1 MQFKRLNTKPVFWY
15 SLGTILRQLAAFVML
30 PIYTQHLS
38 PAEYGIIGLLA
49 MVLGL
54 YELFL
59 GVRFGAAL
67 PKFFYDTESAA
78 QKKILISSALIVTSL
93 ASFVG
98 AIIFASSAKYLA
110 SDFFERP
117 DLTFAVSLY
126 GFMLISSA
134 IEEYVL
140 VLFRLREK
148 PFYFFAASILKLTL
162 QLSLNIYFLIH
173 LEMGVQGVIYG
184 NIIASIVLAIIT
196 GSYALQFSGLHLDLK
211 VAKSLVQFTWPI
223 WLAGFAAIYIK
234 LTTNF
239 LIKYF
244 VSIDE
249 VGIYHFAMKFSML
262 ITLFLW
268 RPYNQWWQTERF
280 KISNNSDVPK
290 LEFSSSFV
298 LISSIMMMGILGIS
312 LFSEIVIDLM
322 ADSAY
327 YRAREFVPIL
337 CFLVLFQDMHLF
349 ISFPFY
355 KTGKTVYF
363 PKIKFVK
370 AVLVTLTVAIGAFY
384 WALEGALYA
393 LLLCSVAEFMVV
405 HRIGRRHYDQGIPVA
420 WFYLMVIVTFI
431 YLKLVLK
438 VIDLELEI
446 AYRLLSYSAACLI
459 YFSFIILVLF
469 GFGKKGKSILLF
481 VRREL

>member
-1 MQFKRLNTKPVFWY
+1 
-15 SLGTILRQLAAFVML
+15 ML

-59 GVRFGAAL
+59 GARFGAAL
-67 PKFFYDTESAA
+67 PKFFYDSESIS
-78 QKKILISSALIVTSL
+78 QKKSLISSALVVTSL
-93 ASFVG
+93 ASLVG
-98 AIIFASSAKYLA
+98 ALIFASSARYLA

-117 DLTFAVSLY
+117 DLTYAISLY

-148 PFYFFAASILKLTL
+148 PFYFFAASILKLIF
-162 QLSLNIYFLIH
+162 QLSLNIYFLVE
-173 LEMGVQGVIYG
+173 LSMGVPGVIYG
-184 NIIASIVLAIIT
+184 NIIASILLAIIT
-196 GSYALQFSGLHLDLK
+196 GSYAIHFSGLRVDIK
-211 VAKSLVQFTWPI
+211 IAQSLVQFTWPI

-244 VSIDE
+244 ISIEE

-280 KISNNSDVPK
+280 KISNNSAIPK
-290 LEFSSSFV
+290 LEFSSSFI
-298 LISSIMMMGILGIS
+298 LISSLMMMGVVGIS

-322 ADSAY
+322 ADSAF

-337 CFLVLFQDMHLF
+337 CFLALFQDMHLF

-355 KTGKTVYF
+355 KTGKTGYF
-363 PKIKFVK
+363 PKIKFGK
-370 AVLVTLTVAIGAFY
+370 AVLVTVTVAIGAFN
-384 WALEGALYA
+384 WSLEGALYA
-393 LLLCSVAEFMVV
+393 LLLCNITEFLVV
-405 HRIGRRHYDQGIPVA
+405 HRIGQRQYDQGLPVT
-420 WFYLMVIVTFI
+420 WFYLMVIITFI
-431 YLKLVLK
+431 YLMAVLN
-438 VIDLELEI
+438 VIGLEM
-446 AYRLLSYSAACLI
+446 AVVYRLLSYFAACLI
-459 YFSFIILVLF
+459 YVSFIMIVLF
-469 GFGKKGKSILLF
+469 FFGNKGKEVLLF
-481 VRREL
+481 IKREL